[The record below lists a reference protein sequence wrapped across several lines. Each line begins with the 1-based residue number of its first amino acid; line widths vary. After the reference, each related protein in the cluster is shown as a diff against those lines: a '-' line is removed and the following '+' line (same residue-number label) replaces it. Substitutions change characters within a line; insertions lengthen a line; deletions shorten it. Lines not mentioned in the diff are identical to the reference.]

1 MIDIVK
7 QNIEALFKEKKIAG
21 FLGLIEQNGQIAPH
35 LFKQGEN
42 LEGFSLGDRNLA
54 GDARYP
60 LNKILITIARQY
72 PEDVL
77 GVLVRGCD
85 ERGLNSL
92 FRLNQLDADHVVT
105 IGIACPKELALACEC
120 KKPFPD
126 AIVAGEK
133 VDAADSVKAGNKT
146 MAAMDGLDLDKRFS
160 FWTDQFSKCVKCYG
174 CRDICPMCFCKECS
188 LECEDLI
195 SKGDLPVDIPVF
207 HLTRAMHMADRCVD
221 CGLCDEACPVD
232 IPLRLLYKKTAKI
245 MDIQF
250 GFTSGIN
257 KNERSPLSMMGPAPK
272 KATQAE

>member
-7 QNIEALFKEKKIAG
+7 QKVEALLKEKKIAG
-21 FLGLIEQNGQIAPH
+21 FLGLIEQNGQVAPH
-35 LFKQGEN
+35 LYKEGEG
-42 LEGFSLGDRNLA
+42 LEGFSLGDRKIA

-72 PEDVL
+72 PEEIL

-92 FRLNQLDADHVVT
+92 FRLNQLETEKVVT
-105 IGIACPKELALACEC
+105 IGIACPQSLALACEC

-126 AIVAGEK
+126 TLSAGEK
-133 VDAADSVKAGNKT
+133 IGAEDSIKAGQT
-146 MAAMDGLDLDKRFS
+146 TLSDMDGLDLDKRFS
-160 FWTDQFSKCVKCYG
+160 FWTDQFSKCIKCYG

-221 CGLCDEACPVD
+221 CGLCDEACPSD
-232 IPLRLLYKKTAKI
+232 IPLRLLYKKTSQI
-245 MDIQF
+245 MNTEF

>member
-7 QNIEALFKEKKIAG
+7 QKVEALLKEKKVTG

-35 LFKQGEN
+35 LFKEGEN
-42 LEGFSLGDRNLA
+42 LAGFSLGDQKIA

-60 LNKILITIARQY
+60 LNKILITISRQY
-72 PEDVL
+72 PDDVL

-85 ERGLNSL
+85 ERGLFGL
-92 FRLNQLDADHVVT
+92 FRLNQLDADKVVA
-105 IGIACPKELALACEC
+105 IGIACPADLALACEC

-126 AIVAGEK
+126 TLSAGEK
-133 VDAADSVKAGNKT
+133 VAAADSIKQGEKT

-221 CGLCDEACPVD
+221 CGLCDGACPSD
-232 IPLRLLYKKTAKI
+232 IPLRLLYKKTARI
-245 MDIQF
+245 MDTEF

-257 KNERSPLSMMGPAPK
+257 KNESSPLSMMGPAPK
-272 KATQAE
+272 KVNPAE